1 MAERLRLTR
10 TLGVAGWQSCAAE
23 GNSFVLAALATCL
36 LRPGNAFSLSA
47 LWQLAR
53 FWRAGLAA
61 LDADVL
67 RLALCVHTEVKLAGV
82 NARVCVALPSGETS
96 ALHTVRFALRST
108 RRGAK
113 LPDTPASR
121 AWIVLRLAPG
131 SGRAITRLGAVLAAA
146 PRGSRLQID
155 VEAQRTSVPDT
166 LRAKFPLRVD
176 ALLDAQE
183 GWFPLIRESLIDT
196 ARREI
201 WTSST
206 SRN

>member
-10 TLGVAGWQSCAAE
+10 TLGVAGWQTCAAE

-36 LRPGNAFSLSA
+36 LRPGTALSLSA

-61 LDADVL
+61 LDADAL
-67 RLALCVHTEVKLAGV
+67 RLALCVHADVKLAGV
-82 NARVCVALPSGETS
+82 NARVCVALPSSETR
-96 ALHTVRFALRST
+96 ALHTVRFALRSW
-108 RRGAK
+108 RRGAR
-113 LPDTPASR
+113 LPDAPVGR

-131 SGRAITRLGAVLAAA
+131 GEQAMTRLGAVLAAA
-146 PRGSRLQID
+146 PQGTQLQID
-155 VEAQRTSVPDT
+155 VETQRSSVPDT

-196 ARREI
+196 TRREI